1 MEKHETKLDD
11 SETHRVLAASTPRF
25 IWFLILFGVLLR
37 FSRLLTHKKERLGR
51 LPLIKS
57 TNSFAPLQV
66 YPSLVH
72 LSSTSTGK
80 MTGVLCAPSPTALH
94 PPLGSPREGGC
105 LTPSP
110 SSCPLILHNHS
121 AFADDVDKDK
131 IARGAAEQ
139 ANVGT
144 PLPSPLSLSSPVR
157 AGLPRDTIKPHSRS
171 PSAAAVGDCG
181 PSSAAL
187 SSPQKDTALSNTPSP
202 FSPPSTLPPSS
213 LASFSSYAS
222 LQPQAHRANP
232 APKVMASSVSRQH
245 KPDALSLAL
254 PASLNNMLSASEKKA
269 SQSQSPST
277 SCPISALSS
286 AQNAAMNASNGA
298 ASSQSLTDALN
309 DLAKSRSTP
318 TTLPTP
324 TTART
329 YTSTTSADT
338 TSSDVAATILASTL
352 QSPCFYHQRF
362 ADAVDIGKVLEEI
375 KNDVSMSHSRLVA
388 TATGVREVSKQLQRR
403 PIKRAVRNIMIVTKA
418 RDNQLVYL
426 TRELAAW
433 LLRTPRYGS
442 DLGVN
447 VYVDAKLRGSRRFD
461 ASGLL
466 AENPRFQH
474 MLKYWTPDLCWSQPE
489 KFDLVLTLGGD
500 GTVLFTSWLFQRI
513 VPPVLS
519 FSLGSLGFM
528 TTFEFEKY
536 KEHLNRVMGDDG
548 MKINLRMRFTC
559 TVHRSNRGPGAR
571 GAAQP
576 EESEQFEVLNELVID
591 RGPSPYVSNLELYGD
606 DELLTVVQADG
617 CIFSTPTGSTA
628 YSLSAGGALVHPDI
642 PAILLT
648 PICPHTLSF
657 RPMVLSDTMA
667 LRVSVPRNSRATAY
681 CAFDGK
687 GRLELRQGDHVT
699 ITASQYPFP
708 TVTRTDTEWFDSV
721 SRTLRWNVRA
731 AAQKPF
737 DADTAENDNE
747 DDLGWDID
755 TDSACYASEE
765 GSVSASPIRRQMS
778 LLGL

>member
-1 MEKHETKLDD
+1 
-11 SETHRVLAASTPRF
+11 
-25 IWFLILFGVLLR
+25 
-37 FSRLLTHKKERLGR
+37 
-51 LPLIKS
+51 
-57 TNSFAPLQV
+57 
-66 YPSLVH
+66 
-72 LSSTSTGK
+72 
-80 MTGVLCAPSPTALH
+80 MTGVLSPTALH
-94 PPLGSPREGGC
+94 PALGSPRDRDNNGYSTSTLSPASIPLPAPSPLKNTTFAPSESDSCQTQSQAFEQSGPFSAP
-105 LTPSP
+105 LLPSLSFSDHPQVLDPLNPQPSLEDSTSTAASTLSSAQAQDQQEDTTPLSSSSLLASP
-110 SSCPLILHNHS
+110 SSL
-121 AFADDVDKDK
+121 
-131 IARGAAEQ
+131 
-139 ANVGT
+139 
-144 PLPSPLSLSSPVR
+144 PLSASDQTASWASS
-157 AGLPRDTIKPHSRS
+157 
-171 PSAAAVGDCG
+171 
-181 PSSAAL
+181 
-187 SSPQKDTALSNTPSP
+187 Q
-202 FSPPSTLPPSS
+202 
-213 LASFSSYAS
+213 Y
-222 LQPQAHRANP
+222 QAHRSNSGP
-232 APKVMASSVSRQH
+232 RVSASVIRH
-245 KPDALSLAL
+245 NKPDALSLAL
-254 PASLNNMLSASEKKA
+254 PPSSHKMIASVHNSEA
-269 SQSQSPST
+269 QESDSQSLSQPAS
-277 SCPISALSS
+277 SS
-286 AQNAAMNASNGA
+286 AVPGLSNVLKTSGSA
-298 ASSQSLTDALN
+298 TPSQSLTDALN
-309 DLAKSRSTP
+309 DLAKSRLP
-318 TTLPTP
+318 TAGATP

-329 YTSTTSADT
+329 YTSIASNDTATSDA
-338 TSSDVAATILASTL
+338 AATILASTL

-426 TRELAAW
+426 TRELAGW

-447 VYVDAKLRGSRRFD
+447 VYVDAKLRNSRRFD

-466 AENPRFQH
+466 NENPRFQH

-559 TVHRSNRGPGAR
+559 TVHRNNRGAGALD
-571 GAAQP
+571 AP
-576 EESEQFEVLNELVID
+576 KLEEPEQFEVLNELVID

-667 LRVSVPRNSRATAY
+667 LRVVVPRNSRATAY

-687 GRLELRQGDHVT
+687 GRLELRQGDCVT

-708 TVTRTDTEWFDSV
+708 TVTRTDNEWFDSV

-731 AAQKPF
+731 SAQKPF
-737 DADTAENDNE
+737 DADIAEDGK
-747 DDLGWDID
+747 DDDEVGWDID
-755 TDSACYASEE
+755 TDSACYASED